1 MGTGENR
8 IASILLAFCR
18 VHTLSAGELA
28 ERLGREAR
36 KIAERLEVSERTVR
50 NDIKQ
55 LNEDL
60 KGCAAVEKRP
70 GPVYPPCLR
79 RRRLS

>member
-8 IASILLAFCR
+8 IASLLLAFCR
-18 VHTLSAGELA
+18 VHTLSAGEL
-28 ERLGREAR
+28 
-36 KIAERLEVSERTVR
+36 AERLEVSERTVR

>member
-1 MGTGENR
+1 MGIGDKR

-18 VHTLSAGELA
+18 THTLSAGEL
-28 ERLGREAR
+28 
-36 KIAERLEVSERTVR
+36 AERLEVSERTVR

-60 KGCAAVEKRP
+60 SGCAAIKSAQGR
-70 GPVYPPCLR
+70 YT
-79 RRRLS
+79 LSGCR

>member
-18 VHTLSAGELA
+18 VHTLSAVEL
-28 ERLGREAR
+28 
-36 KIAERLEVSERTVR
+36 AERLEVSERTVR

-60 KGCAAVEKRP
+60 KGCAAVENTQ
-70 GPVYPPCLR
+70 GL
-79 RRRLS
+79 